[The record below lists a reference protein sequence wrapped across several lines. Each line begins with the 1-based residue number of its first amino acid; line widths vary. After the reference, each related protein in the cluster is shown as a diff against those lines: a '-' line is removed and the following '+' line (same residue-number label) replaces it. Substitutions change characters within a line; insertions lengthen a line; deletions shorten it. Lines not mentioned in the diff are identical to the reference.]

1 MATRFPLLSV
11 RPVGALLVCAL
22 ALSACGNLQPNP
34 TPPGIIPQGPGDPS
48 FSRIGGPESGVIFK
62 YPVDR
67 SVSSASG
74 YGVGVN
80 AFLWRGALETLSTL
94 PLTSA
99 DPFGGVIITDWYSPA
114 NAAGQRFKDTVLITG
129 RDLRGDAVRVN
140 VFRQVNQGGSW
151 VDAPVNPGLQT
162 DIQNRV
168 LDRAR
173 VLRDQAS
180 RQG

>member
-1 MATRFPLLSV
+1 LCVLT
-11 RPVGALLVCAL
+11 
-22 ALSACGNLQPNP
+22 LSACANSRPNP
-34 TPPGIIPQGPGDPS
+34 TAPGIIPQGPGDPS
-48 FSRIGGPESGVIFK
+48 FSRIGGPDSGVIFRF
-62 YPVDR
+62 PADR

-74 YGVGVN
+74 FGVGVN

-99 DPFGGVIITDWYSPA
+99 DPFGGVIITDWYTPA
-114 NAAGQRFKDTVLITG
+114 NAAGQRFKDMVFIVG

-140 VFRQVNQGGSW
+140 VFRQINQGGRW
-151 VDAPVNPGLQT
+151 IDAPVSAELET

-173 VLRDQAS
+173 VLRDQAVH
-180 RQG
+180 QG